1 MFLCTVL
8 IWFTKSCCSLT
19 DSGCWA
25 FLQAVAQTWH
35 KHELTEASE
44 RTHHQQQ
51 QKEPHLFFLCSSD
64 CTETSQLFLFGALI
78 SPCFFIVF
86 AVCQHGSWQI
96 RQIST
101 NVDKRLMATLTT
113 YNICII
119 YLSLWLSSRISQTF
133 LQSLYSQSVT
143 LKTDFENLGFADLQ
157 WCITSLW
164 CWDEQMNKNRA
175 FQPDAKIF

>member
-8 IWFTKSCCSLT
+8 TWFTKSCCSLT

-44 RTHHQQQ
+44 STHHQQK

-64 CTETSQLFLFGALI
+64 CAETSQLFLFGALI
-78 SPCFFIVF
+78 SPCFLCSLLSLLFV
-86 AVCQHGSWQI
+86 
-96 RQIST
+96 ST
-101 NVDKRLMATLTT
+101 APDKDAKSQQTADRRLMATLTT
-113 YNICII
+113 YNIFTI

-133 LQSLYSQSVT
+133 LQSLYSQSVHFKDRLWKSCLCWPPVVYHVT
-143 LKTDFENLGFADLQ
+143 VMLG
-157 WCITSLW
+157 
-164 CWDEQMNKNRA
+164 
-175 FQPDAKIF
+175 